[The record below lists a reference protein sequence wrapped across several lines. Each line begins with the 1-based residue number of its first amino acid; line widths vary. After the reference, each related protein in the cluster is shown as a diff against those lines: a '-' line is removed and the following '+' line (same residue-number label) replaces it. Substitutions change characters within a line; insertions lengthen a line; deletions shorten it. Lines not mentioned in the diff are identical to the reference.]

1 MSQHGGGAQ
10 KDKEEK
16 RQIILTYKAL
26 HNKVESKL
34 EEADKL
40 SDQLKSAVRRVERT
54 NKQRLFI

>member
-10 KDKEEK
+10 KDKDEK
-16 RQIILTYKAL
+16 RQITLTYKAL

-40 SDQLKSAVRRVERT
+40 SDQLKSLLQSEESRE
-54 NKQRLFI
+54 